1 MWRPLKKNA
10 TAYIDKALVELER
23 ALHEYMQYVDE
34 AKAAAEAEV
43 RQQAADAMRNAF
55 GGLRR

>member
-1 MWRPLKKNA
+1 LWRPLKKNA